1 MVKILL
7 SIFWWFKMRQSFIL
21 HIDSLCVLED
31 LTNEQRGEL
40 FNAIYC
46 YQVGEEITLTPIVK
60 IAFSQFKNQF
70 IRDEEKYKKTVEAR
84 KQAGSMGGKQRVANQ
99 ANASK
104 SKQNIANQADSDSKN
119 KNKSD
124 SKSVSDS
131 NYKYTIVEIIFHLNS
146 ILKTN
151 YKSSSQKTS
160 SLIKARLSDGFTLD
174 DFKQVHMIKYAE
186 WNGTDMQKFLR
197 PETLYGNKFESY
209 LNQKLTLNEK
219 YKAVSNHTGMSALEM
234 LKQQGYAE

>member
-7 SIFWWFKMRQSFIL
+7 SILWWFKMRQSFIL

-84 KQAGSMGGKQRVANQ
+84 KQAGSMGGKQRV
-99 ANASK
+99 
-104 SKQNIANQADSDSKN
+104 ANQADSDSKN